1 MSNPNPPSIAGPV
14 RRLGR
19 WLGAGVLALYALFLG
34 WNFSPYAGGADS
46 SGYLNSARLLAAGEF
61 AAEPRIPAEFG
72 PEERVIRQHFQ
83 PHGFVPFDGNPR
95 LSPTYPVGVPLH
107 LALAG
112 KLLGWAAAPVVVGV
126 GTALAALAL
135 MYAVGRRL
143 GLPPVLA
150 ATGTAILAVYPVF
163 VFMSLQPLSDTPATA
178 WCLAAVWTALRARER
193 RGWALATGAALAV
206 AVLVR
211 ATNLLLLPALVVLLG
226 LDWRR
231 LGLALL
237 GGLPGALWLGYY
249 QRALYGSPMRSGY
262 VDITEAFGW
271 AYGWPTTLHFAQWL
285 ALLLPAALLVLP
297 WRAGAALA
305 GRAREGL
312 ALALWFVAFAGFYV
326 FYSIS
331 HEVWW
336 NLRFVLPGTPALI
349 LAGLLG
355 VEAIARAR
363 PARIA
368 ERWRMGAAAALTV
381 WAAGLGV
388 YWAER
393 FHLRL
398 TKTYERAYAD
408 TATAARERFAAGT
421 LVVAGLH
428 SGALV
433 YYTDL
438 PLLRWEFVR
447 PEQFARFRARATAAG
462 RPIGAILHQ
471 VEEAEA
477 LQKNCPGRWTRVA
490 TVRDFSL
497 WQLEPEGSGPSR

>member
-1 MSNPNPPSIAGPV
+1 MSNPNPPSSV
-14 RRLGR
+14 RPGR
-19 WLGAGVLALYALFLG
+19 GAGGWLAAGALALYALFLG

-46 SGYLNSARLLAAGEF
+46 SGYLNSARLLAAGEL

-72 PEERVIRQHFQ
+72 PEERAVRQHFQ
-83 PHGFVPFDGNPR
+83 PQGFVPFAGNPR
-95 LSPTYPVGVPLH
+95 LSPTYPVGVPLQ

-112 KLLGWAAAPVVVGV
+112 RLFGWTAAPGIVGI
-126 GTALAALAL
+126 GAALATLGL
-135 MYAVGRRL
+135 MYAVGRRF

-150 ATGTAILAVYPVF
+150 ATGAAVLAAYPVF

-178 WCLAAVWTALRARER
+178 WCLAAVWAAQRAREH
-193 RGWALATGAALAV
+193 RGWALVTGAALAM

-211 ATNLLLLPALVVLLG
+211 ATNLLVLPALVVLLAP
-226 LDWRR
+226 DWRR

-249 QRALYGSPMRSGY
+249 QRALYGSPFRSGY

-271 AYGWPTTLHFAQWL
+271 HHGWPTTLHFAQWL
-285 ALLLPAALLVLP
+285 ALLLPAALLLLP

-305 GRAREGL
+305 GRVREGA
-312 ALALWFVAFAGFYV
+312 ALALWFGAFAGFYV
-326 FYSIS
+326 FYEVS

-336 NLRFVLPGTPALI
+336 NLRFVLPGTPALLI
-349 LAGLLG
+349 AGLLG

-363 PARIA
+363 PAGTARRLRLA
-368 ERWRMGAAAALTV
+368 SALVLTL

-388 YWAER
+388 FWTQR
-393 FHLRL
+393 FHVLL
-398 TKTYERAYAD
+398 TPAYERAYAD
-408 TATAARERFAAGT
+408 TASAARQHFPAGT

-438 PLLRWEFVR
+438 PLLRWEYVR
-447 PEQFARFRARATAAG
+447 PEQFARFRARATQAG

-471 VEEAEA
+471 VEEADA
-477 LQKNCPGRWTRVA
+477 LRKHCPGTWTRVA
-490 TVRDFSL
+490 AVRDFSL
-497 WQLEPEGSGPSR
+497 WRLEPEGSGSSR